1 MDAKM
6 KKELITYGINMED
19 TLKRFMGNEEL
30 YGKFLEKFLHD
41 DSYNQLKISLQEQDL
56 GEAYKNAHMLKG
68 VTANL
73 GIDPLSKVVAILVED
88 LIVAKV
94 DRIEKLMKDIDKK
107 YVDII
112 NIIEKY

>member
-1 MDAKM
+1 M

-56 GEAYKNAHMLKG
+56 GEAYKNAHSKG

-73 GIDPLSKVVAILVED
+73 GIDPLSKVVAATRRRFD
-88 LIVAKV
+88 CGKS
-94 DRIEKLMKDIDKK
+94 R
-107 YVDII
+107 
-112 NIIEKY
+112 